1 MYVNDTATQFSSTF
15 KPLLVNEYQG
25 RLADIFITKID
36 GSWAREEVS
45 ITGGAI
51 IVVAVVVDCVAAKIT

>member
-25 RLADIFITKID
+25 WQINSLKRYMVPGLEQSVSVIVLARK
-36 GSWAREEVS
+36 
-45 ITGGAI
+45 
-51 IVVAVVVDCVAAKIT
+51 CC

>member
-25 RLADIFITKID
+25 WQINSLKRYMVPGLEQSVSVIVL
-36 GSWAREEVS
+36 GEVLL
-45 ITGGAI
+45 IE
-51 IVVAVVVDCVAAKIT
+51 CCAKIT